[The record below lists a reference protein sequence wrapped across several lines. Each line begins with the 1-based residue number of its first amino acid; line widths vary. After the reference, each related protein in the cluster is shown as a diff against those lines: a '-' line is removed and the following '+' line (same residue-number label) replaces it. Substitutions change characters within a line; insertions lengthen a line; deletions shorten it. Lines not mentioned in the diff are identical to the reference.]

1 MGRIFLWKS
10 FLIEISAYLACRPR
24 LFFFEIFLTN
34 PPTRGPKVPYFF
46 AARQRRKLI
55 SIPAFVLFRLFF
67 FLFSLRRHFWYFER
81 VSPYWKWYISPT
93 RTYIFEFIPCII
105 SYSKNESSI
114 SKKLIWRL
122 MYSMFAK
129 TALSHIGISHTAAKQ
144 KSESIY

>member
-1 MGRIFLWKS
+1 MGPIFLWKS

-24 LFFFEIFLTN
+24 LFFFFNFFNKSSHSRTKGPLFFCGETKKKAHFY
-34 PPTRGPKVPYFF
+34 TR
-46 AARQRRKLI
+46 LC
-55 SIPAFVLFRLFF
+55 FVSSFF

>member
-1 MGRIFLWKS
+1 MGPIFLWKS

-24 LFFFEIFLTN
+24 LFFFLFLSN

-46 AARQRRKLI
+46 AARQRESSFLY
-55 SIPAFVLFRLFF
+55 PPLFCFVFF
-67 FLFSLRRHFWYFER
+67 FLFSLRQHFWYFER

>member
-1 MGRIFLWKS
+1 MGPIFLWKS
-10 FLIEISAYLACRPR
+10 FLIEISAYLACGPR
-24 LFFFEIFLTN
+24 LCLFFSFFYPIPPLEDQRSLIFLRRDKEESSFLY
-34 PPTRGPKVPYFF
+34 PPLFC
-46 AARQRRKLI
+46 
-55 SIPAFVLFRLFF
+55 FVFF
-67 FLFSLRRHFWYFER
+67 FLFSLRQHFWYFER

-93 RTYIFEFIPCII
+93 RTYIFEFIPCLI